1 MAERADKLHHD
12 NAPAHSTA
20 LGQAFL
26 AKHYITNE
34 CQTPYSPGLVL
45 CEFWLFP
52 NLKAPLKGRRFVNAT
67 VKHYTSSFNGVFLPT
82 D

>member
-12 NAPAHSTA
+12 KAPAHSTA
-20 LGQAFL
+20 LGQAFFGKAL
-26 AKHYITNE
+26 YH
-34 CQTPYSPGLVL
+34 QQMSTPYSPGLVL

-52 NLKAPLKGRRFVNAT
+52 NLKAPLKGRIFVNTT
-67 VKHYTSSFNGVFLPT
+67 VTHYTSSFNGVSLPT